1 MRPAEILLR
10 HERLDERARSLSGEV
25 ERLER
30 ELGSNPEAERLV
42 LELGEHRSALR
53 DLQLQLKGSERD
65 VEDHRSRMKAR
76 EKELMS
82 GRVRNPT
89 ELMQMSEEVEHM
101 KARLRGEEEQEL
113 ALMEQADR
121 EEHAVRALEAEL
133 EKVNAAAEASAPEL
147 RSTLERARAELSEV
161 EAERERLWAEVPPAF
176 QATARRIRVRPAA
189 AEVAGGQCSACRVQV
204 TSSAMQ
210 VLRRGEDPVTC
221 ENCGRVLALA

>member
-10 HERLDERARSLSGEV
+10 HERLDERARALAGEV

-30 ELGSNPEAERLV
+30 ELGSNPEAERLA
-42 LELGEHRSALR
+42 LELEEHRSAFR
-53 DLQLQLKGSERD
+53 DLQLKLKGSERD

-101 KARLRGEEEQEL
+101 KSRLREEEEQEL
-113 ALMEQADR
+113 SLMEQADQ
-121 EEHAVRALEAEL
+121 EDQVVRALEGEL
-133 EKVNAAAEASAPEL
+133 EKVNASAEASAPEL
-147 RSTLERARAELSEV
+147 RSALERARAELSE
-161 EAERERLWAEVPPAF
+161 AEEERDRLWAQIPAAF
-176 QATARRIRVRPAA
+176 QAAARRIRVKPAA
-189 AEVAGGQCSACRVQV
+189 AEVSGGQCSGCRVQV

-210 VLRRGEDPVTC
+210 TLRRGEDPVTC
-221 ENCGRVLALA
+221 DNCGRVLALA